1 NVLTGAFQPDV
12 SPDGR
17 TVAFAAY
24 HHDGFR
30 IEVMPFDTS
39 LWRTPA
45 APGAAARIAA
55 RPIEDSTQSTPRAR
69 SSIVE
74 LVSDADT
81 TSGPARDYHALRS
94 MRPHF
99 WAPTLEMG
107 SDDETWLGAWT
118 YGQDLVERHSWQ

>member
-1 NVLTGAFQPDV
+1 NTAPAWSPDGRWVLFGSDRSGIPNLYAVDVAAALRAHAAGTHAPPALRQVTNVLTGAFQPDV

-45 APGAAARIAA
+45 APGAAA
-55 RPIEDSTQSTPRAR
+55 
-69 SSIVE
+69 
-74 LVSDADT
+74 
-81 TSGPARDYHALRS
+81 
-94 MRPHF
+94 
-99 WAPTLEMG
+99 
-107 SDDETWLGAWT
+107 
-118 YGQDLVERHSWQ
+118 